1 MSMSLI
7 WFSAFA
13 WGMVGGG
20 IAMVRVFVVR
30 RLRLLAG
37 GSESSGLRAGK
48 RVADIFVL
56 FAFALA
62 GFWVV
67 LAIALTLSA
76 E

>member
-13 WGMVGGG
+13 WAMAGSG

-37 GSESSGLRAGK
+37 GSESRGLRAGK
-48 RVADIFVL
+48 RAADVFVL
-56 FAFALA
+56 FACALA
-62 GFWVV
+62 AFWVV